1 MSVFTPPNGT
11 PKDVN
16 NRLGSVKSLDPDDP
30 NDTAFKLVTICVF
43 ILCRKKQTIFSFF
56 VNRTR
61 PPRPPC
67 PPSIHSY
74 PPPPLYPRL
83 K

>member
-56 VNRTR
+56 VNRIVDSGWVSSDDGKGNTG
-61 PPRPPC
+61 
-67 PPSIHSY
+67 SEG
-74 PPPPLYPRL
+74 
-83 K
+83 KT